1 MKSDTRKKLCLD
13 SIRVWNMSNAW
24 LANKTINFRYSYLTG
39 YLEDTR
45 KIESMIGITGLS
57 FDFKSMS
64 ISEKKMDI

>member
-1 MKSDTRKKLCLD
+1 MKSDTRRKLCLD

-24 LANKTINFRYSYLTG
+24 LANKAINFRYSYLTG

-45 KIESMIGITGLS
+45 IIESMIGITGLS

>member
-24 LANKTINFRYSYLTG
+24 PPNKAINFRYSYLTG

-45 KIESMIGITGLS
+45 IIESM
-57 FDFKSMS
+57 
-64 ISEKKMDI
+64 E

>member
-1 MKSDTRKKLCLD
+1 
-13 SIRVWNMSNAW
+13 MSNAW
-24 LANKTINFRYSYLTG
+24 LPNKAINFRYSYLTG

-45 KIESMIGITGLS
+45 IIESMIGITGLS